1 MKKIFT
7 VASLL
12 AVSFTDA
19 QDTSHHSLTISGYA
33 EAYYAYDHS
42 KPADHNRPAF
52 LYSHN
57 RHNEFNLNLGFIK
70 AAYQNDKVRAS
81 IALAAGAYV
90 NANYAAE
97 PGVLKNIYEANAG
110 IAISKKKNLWI
121 DAGIF
126 SSHIGFESAV
136 SKDCPT
142 LTRSIGAENSPYY
155 ESGAKLTYTSNNG
168 KWVLA
173 GLLLN
178 GWQRIKKV
186 DGNSLMSVG
195 TQLQYRPSAS
205 TTFNWST
212 FAGTDKPDSIRTMR
226 YFNDLYLLLNP
237 SSKLFLT
244 AGFDIGAEQRSKK
257 SKAFYSW
264 FSPVVI
270 MKYAA
275 TDQWAFAARVEHF
288 SDKNGV
294 IIATGTANGFQTT
307 GYSISIDYA
316 PQSNA
321 LARLEFRS
329 LNSRDAIFIRDSKP
343 GSNNSVITASLA
355 VSF

>member
-7 VASLL
+7 VISVLAASVLQ
-12 AVSFTDA
+12 A
-19 QDTSHHSLTISGYA
+19 QDTIHHSLTISGYA
-33 EAYYAYDHS
+33 EAYYAYDLS
-42 KPADHNRPAF
+42 KPADHNRPSF

-70 AAYQNDKVRAS
+70 AAYQSDKVRTS
-81 IALAAGAYV
+81 IALATGTYM

-110 IAISKKKNLWI
+110 ISISKKKNLWI

-142 LTRSIGAENSPYY
+142 LTRSIGAENSPYF

-168 KWVLA
+168 KWILA
-173 GLLLN
+173 GFLLN

-186 DGNSLMSVG
+186 DGSSRISVG
-195 TQLQYRPSAS
+195 TQLQYKPSVS

-237 SSKLFLT
+237 SKKIALT
-244 AGFDIGAEQRSKK
+244 AGFDIGVEQRSKK
-257 SKAFYSW
+257 SNAFYSW
-264 FSPVVI
+264 LSPVLI
-270 MKYAA
+270 LKYAA
-275 TDQWAFAARVEHF
+275 TDQWAFAARVENF

-307 GYSISIDYA
+307 GFSFNIDYA

-321 LARLEFRS
+321 LARIEFRS
-329 LNSRDAIFIRDSKP
+329 LHSRDAIFTRDAKAVQ
-343 GSNNSVITASLA
+343 NNSVITASLA